1 MKVIEVLPLSKGVF
15 RESLS
20 YFTADESVKIGS
32 IVSVPVR
39 GKEINALVAN
49 IFDPTEAKAD
59 LKSSAFSLKKIGK
72 LKSKDLL
79 FPAFIKAA
87 EDTARYFATST
98 GAILATFTSKII
110 LDSPQPIVIAISSK
124 ENESGKRVRETLVFQ
139 AEDEER
145 FSTYKSLVRE
155 RFARGLSV
163 YLCVATNKEAGELS
177 ALFDRGIGEYSFLL
191 HGGLPKL
198 KIMKV
203 WKNALLEK
211 HPILIVGTAAFLSIP
226 RADLGTIILEHEGSR
241 FYKSAKRPYADTRI
255 FIEFLSK
262 RMGLELI
269 MADTALRVETIY
281 KSENG
286 QYAEFGS
293 TLKFRSLWGGAYRIV
308 DMRPS
313 QESEKKEKFQIL
325 SNDLKKIINNLSIN
339 NEKLFIFTSRRGLS
353 PLTVC
358 GDCGTVVNCG
368 RCGAPI
374 TLHRGGTH
382 TFFLC
387 HHCGEK
393 RDTEERCRICN
404 SWKLETL
411 GIGIELVEKTI
422 EKEFPNLKLL
432 RLDKDTANTSKK
444 AIDIVNRF
452 YENKSGIL
460 LGTEIAI
467 YYLREKIE
475 NSAIVSIDSLFS
487 LPDFRINERIF
498 SMLLSIRA
506 KTEKRLIIQTRN
518 IEASVIGYAAT
529 GSIGDFYREEI
540 KIRKQFQYPPFSVLI
555 KISFEGS
562 KEAVEKQSAIIESL
576 FEGFMP
582 QIFPAFIST
591 PKGKQIINA
600 LIKVPRE
607 SWPDDVLIEKLKQLP
622 PFYSIEVD
630 PESML

>member
-20 YFTADESVKIGS
+20 YFTAASVKIGS
-32 IVSVPVR
+32 IVLVPIR
-39 GKEINALVAN
+39 GKEINALVTN
-49 IFDPTEAKAD
+49 IFDPTETKAD

-72 LKSKDLL
+72 LKSKDFLS
-79 FPAFIKAA
+79 PAFIKAA

-98 GAILATFTSKII
+98 GAILATFTSKVI
-110 LDSPQPIVIAISSK
+110 LDSEPIVSATSSK
-124 ENESGKRVRETLVFQ
+124 ESESGKRVRETLIFQ

-145 FSTYKSLVRE
+145 FSTYKSLIRE

-163 YLCVATNKEAGELS
+163 YLCVSTNKEASELIT
-177 ALFDRGIGEYSFLL
+177 LFDRGISEYSFLL

-198 KIMKV
+198 KLVKV
-203 WKNALLEK
+203 WKKAMLEE
-211 HPILIVGTAAFLSIP
+211 HPILIVGTGAFLSIP

-241 FYKSAKRPYADTRI
+241 FYKSIGRAYADTRI
-255 FIEFLSK
+255 FAEFLSK

-269 MADTALRVETIY
+269 MGDRALRVETIY
-281 KSENG
+281 KSQNG

-308 DMRPS
+308 DMRPAP
-313 QESEKKEKFQIL
+313 ESEKKEKFQIL
-325 SNDLKKIINNLSIN
+325 SNDLKKIISGLSLN
-339 NEKLFIFTSRRGLS
+339 NERLFIFTSRRGLS

-368 RCGAPI
+368 RCNAPI
-374 TLHRGGTH
+374 TLHRAQTH

-393 RDTEERCRICN
+393 RDTEECCRICN

-422 EKEFPNLKLL
+422 EKEFPNLKLF

-444 AIDIVNRF
+444 ANDIVTAF
-452 YENKSGIL
+452 YENNSGIL

-467 YYLREKIE
+467 YYLREKIQ
-475 NSAIVSIDSLFS
+475 NSAVVSIDSLFS
-487 LPDFRINERIF
+487 LPDFRINEKIF

-540 KIRKQFQYPPFSVLI
+540 AIRKQFQYPPFSVLI
-555 KISFEGS
+555 KVSFEGD
-562 KEAVEKQSAIIESL
+562 KNTVEKQSSIIEDL
-576 FEGFMP
+576 FKEFMP
-582 QIFPAFIST
+582 QIFPAFMST
-591 PKGKQIINA
+591 GKGKQMINA
-600 LIKVPRE
+600 IIKVPSD
-607 SWPDDVLIEKLKQLP
+607 SWPNDNLIEKLKHLP
-622 PFYSIEVD
+622 PFYSVEVD
-630 PESML
+630 PESIL